1 MVDLISR
8 WPVVAFGALAVEA
21 HKGFRAGE
29 QRELWGTLQ
38 QSQLD
43 GRDGTTPKITW
54 ELKMTGCTAAFG
66 VNADVAATEEPMPD
80 CGAAIP
86 ENASPAPLMP
96 PPAAAMDYHYPLPL

>member
-21 HKGFRAGE
+21 HKDFRARE
-29 QRELWGTLQ
+29 KRELWGTLQ
-38 QSQLD
+38 QSHWD

-66 VNADVAATEEPMPD
+66 VNTNVAPTEKPMPD
-80 CGAAIP
+80 CVAAIL
-86 ENASPAPLMP
+86 ENASPALLML